1 VSTAVFRAMLLGLV
15 RDRAALAMSFLLPS
29 VFFIIFATIF
39 AGATGEQ
46 LRLKVAMAD
55 EIETETSKR
64 LLRALALDPAL
75 VRIGEGNLTAADVR
89 DLVRRGTA
97 DVGLVIRAGAEPLE
111 SMGGFGRAPILIVSD
126 PVRGVAVPMLTGQ
139 VQKAYFSSLPD
150 VALGSVVGLVE
161 DQFVQLGEEQR
172 KELAAGLRDLK
183 GEAEAAAERGRA
195 VGWGFQDLFAREDVA
210 GQSAA
215 RNHVAYYAGAVAVL
229 FLLFSAVHGAISLLE
244 EQESGIVDR
253 ILAGPG
259 STRVLVDGKFL
270 FLVVQGFAQVGVIFA
285 LAWLAYDVNLPSH
298 LPLWAA
304 TTLLVSAAAA
314 ALALTVATAC
324 RTKRQAQTLSN
335 VAILVL
341 SALGG
346 SMVPR
351 FFMPPWLQDVGWLT
365 PNAWALEAY
374 TALFWRDEPAS
385 ALLLPW
391 GMLTVATVL
400 GLLAARRLARR
411 MERL

>member
-1 VSTAVFRAMLLGLV
+1 VSAAVFRAMLLGLV

-29 VFFIIFATIF
+29 VFFMIFATIF

-46 LRLKVAMAD
+46 LRLKIAMAD
-55 EIETETSKR
+55 EVHTETSGR

-75 VRIGEGNLTAADVR
+75 VPVGEGTLSADEVR

-97 DVGLVIRAGAEPLE
+97 DVGLVLRSDAEPLE
-111 SMGGFGRAPILIVSD
+111 SMGGFGRAPIVIVSD

-139 VQKAYFSSLPD
+139 VQKAYFSALPD

-161 DQFVQLGEEQR
+161 DQFIELTDEQR
-172 KELAAGLRDLK
+172 EELEAGLLDLKVETEDAAGR
-183 GEAEAAAERGRA
+183 GET
-195 VGWGFQDLFAREDVA
+195 VGWGFQDLFEREDVA

-244 EQESGIVDR
+244 ERESGIVDR

-259 STRVLVDGKFL
+259 STRVMVDGKFL
-270 FLVVQGFAQVGVIFA
+270 FLVVQGFAQVGVIFV
-285 LAWLAYDVNLPSH
+285 LAWILYDVDLISH
-298 LPLWAA
+298 LPLWAW

-351 FFMPPWLQDVGWLT
+351 FFMPPWLQDIGWLT

-391 GMLTVATVL
+391 SMLILATVL
-400 GLLAARRLARR
+400 GLLASRRLARR

>member
-1 VSTAVFRAMLLGLV
+1 MSGAVFRAMLLSLV
-15 RDRAALAMSFLLPS
+15 RDRAALAMGFLLPAV
-29 VFFIIFATIF
+29 VFVIFATIF
-39 AGATGEQ
+39 ASATGEQ

-64 LLRALALDPAL
+64 LLEALALDRSI
-75 VRIGEGNLTAADVR
+75 VRVGGPRLGAAEVR

-97 DVGLVIRAGAEPLE
+97 DVGLVIRRGAEPLE
-111 SMGGFGRAPILIVSD
+111 SLGGFGRAPIVIVSD
-126 PVRGVAVPMLTGQ
+126 PIRGVAVPMLTGQ

-150 VALGSVVGLVE
+150 VALHSVVGLVE
-161 DQFVQLGEEQR
+161 DQFVQLTDEQR
-172 KELAAGLRDLK
+172 HELGAGLLDLKAEAQRAAG
-183 GEAEAAAERGRA
+183 RGQSVR
-195 VGWGFQDLFAREDVA
+195 WGFEGLFAREDVA

-244 EQESGIVDR
+244 ERESGILDR
-253 ILAGPG
+253 ILAGPC
-259 STRVLVDGKFL
+259 STRAVVDGKFL
-270 FLVVQGFAQVGVIFA
+270 FLVVQGFAQVGVIFT
-285 LAWLAYDVNLPSH
+285 LAWLAYRVDLPSH

-304 TTLLVSAAAA
+304 TTVLVSAAAA
-314 ALALTVATAC
+314 ALALALAGAC

-385 ALLLPW
+385 ALLVPW
-391 GMLTVATVL
+391 GMLAAATVL
-400 GLLAARRLARR
+400 GLLAARGLARR
-411 MERL
+411 MEQF

>member
-1 VSTAVFRAMLLGLV
+1 
-15 RDRAALAMSFLLPS
+15 
-29 VFFIIFATIF
+29 
-39 AGATGEQ
+39 
-46 LRLKVAMAD
+46 
-55 EIETETSKR
+55 
-64 LLRALALDPAL
+64 
-75 VRIGEGNLTAADVR
+75 
-89 DLVRRGTA
+89 
-97 DVGLVIRAGAEPLE
+97 
-111 SMGGFGRAPILIVSD
+111 
-126 PVRGVAVPMLTGQ
+126 
-139 VQKAYFSSLPD
+139 
-150 VALGSVVGLVE
+150 
-161 DQFVQLGEEQR
+161 
-172 KELAAGLRDLK
+172 
-183 GEAEAAAERGRA
+183 
-195 VGWGFQDLFAREDVA
+195 VGWGFQDLFEREDVA

-244 EQESGIVDR
+244 ERESGIVDR

-259 STRVLVDGKFL
+259 STRVMVDGKFL
-270 FLVVQGFAQVGVIFA
+270 FLVVQGFAQVGVIFV
-285 LAWLAYDVNLPSH
+285 LAWILYDVDLISH
-298 LPLWAA
+298 LPLWAW

-351 FFMPPWLQDVGWLT
+351 FFMPPWLQDIGWLT

-391 GMLTVATVL
+391 SMLILATVL
-400 GLLAARRLARR
+400 GLLASRRLARR
-411 MERL
+411 MEHL

>member
-1 VSTAVFRAMLLGLV
+1 MSGAVFRAMLLGLL
-15 RDRAALAMSFLLPS
+15 RDRAALAMSFLLPC
-29 VFFIIFATIF
+29 VFFMIFAVIF

-46 LRLKVAMAD
+46 LRLNVAMAD
-55 EIETETSKR
+55 EIHTETSTR
-64 LLRALALDPAL
+64 LLEALSRDPAIIPL
-75 VRIGEGNLTAADVR
+75 GEAPLSSAEVR

-97 DVGLVIRAGAEPLE
+97 DVGVILRADAEPLE
-111 SMGGFGRAPILIVSD
+111 SLGGFGRAPIVIVSD
-126 PVRGVAVPMLTGQ
+126 PVRGVAVPMLMGQ
-139 VQKAYFSSLPD
+139 IQKAYFSALPD
-150 VALGSVVGLVE
+150 VALGSVMGLVE
-161 DQFVQLGEEQR
+161 DQFIELNDDQREEL
-172 KELAAGLRDLK
+172 KAGLLELKSESQAAAG
-183 GEAEAAAERGRA
+183 RGKTM
-195 VGWGFQDLFAREDVA
+195 GWGFDDLFEREDVA

-244 EQESGIVDR
+244 ERESGITDR

-259 STRVLVDGKFL
+259 TMNVMVDGKFL
-270 FLVVQGFAQVGVIFA
+270 FLLGQGFVQVGVIFV
-285 LAWLAYDVNLPSH
+285 LAWLVYDVDLPGH
-298 LPLWAA
+298 LGLWAM
-304 TTLLVSAAAA
+304 TTLLVAAAAA
-314 ALALTVATAC
+314 ALALLVATSC
-324 RTKRQAQTLSN
+324 QTKRQAQTLSN

-374 TALFWRDEPAS
+374 TALFWRNEPAS

-391 GMLTVATVL
+391 GMLAGATVL
-400 GLLAARRLARR
+400 GLWAARVLARHT
-411 MERL
+411 ERI